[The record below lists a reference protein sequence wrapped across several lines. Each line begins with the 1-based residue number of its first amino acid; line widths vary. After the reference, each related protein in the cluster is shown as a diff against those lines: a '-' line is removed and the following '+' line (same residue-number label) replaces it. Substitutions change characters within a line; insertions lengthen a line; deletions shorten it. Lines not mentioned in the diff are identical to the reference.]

1 MDIFFIFW
9 AYISCQIVTFP
20 ADLIRGEKDSLVPSF
35 PKAKTTAEYSNKF
48 HPVQGPCH
56 IKNTIV

>member
-20 ADLIRGEKDSLVPSF
+20 EDLIHGEKDSLAPSF
-35 PKAKTTAEYSNKF
+35 PKAKTTAIMIERM
-48 HPVQGPCH
+48 
-56 IKNTIV
+56 